1 MKKYKL
7 LYFISEDKYFL
18 SHKIDHIIDAQNNG
32 FDVLVVCKVSNKANL
47 KNFSKI
53 KVKNFDIKRK
63 SINPLSLIN
72 QIIDFVKIIKEYQPD
87 IIQNTALKPI
97 VVGSLSCLFLSK
109 QINVINCVV
118 GLGYIYINKNL
129 KSFFLKKIINLFFFV
144 LSKKRNFTTVFQNKD
159 DKEYFKKRNLINSK
173 RAKVIKGSGVNV
185 NFFRPDDGVKKKYD
199 LILHS
204 RMLTDKGIFETIEAL
219 RNLKKK
225 KVFIKAL
232 FLGSPDSNNLANIKV
247 KHLLQWV
254 KQKLIYWIPHKK
266 DVLKYILLS
275 KISILPSY
283 REGLPKSLLESAS
296 CGLPLIT
303 TNVPGCKEI
312 CLNNFNGIL
321 VRKKKPEDIEK
332 AIEYFFS
339 NKEKIKEFG
348 KESRKLVLENYDVRI
363 ISKKF
368 LDLYNNILNKNLE

>member
-32 FDVLVVCKVSNKANL
+32 FDVLVVCKISNKTNL

-129 KSFFLKKIINLFFFV
+129 KSLFLKKIINLFFFI

-173 RAKVIKGSGVNV
+173 KAKVIEGSGVNV
-185 NFFRPDDGVKKKYD
+185 NFFKPDDGVKKKYD

-219 RNLKKK
+219 KNLKKK
-225 KVFIKAL
+225 K
-232 FLGSPDSNNLANIKV
+232 FL
-247 KHLLQWV
+247 
-254 KQKLIYWIPHKK
+254 
-266 DVLKYILLS
+266 
-275 KISILPSY
+275 
-283 REGLPKSLLESAS
+283 
-296 CGLPLIT
+296 
-303 TNVPGCKEI
+303 
-312 CLNNFNGIL
+312 
-321 VRKKKPEDIEK
+321 
-332 AIEYFFS
+332 
-339 NKEKIKEFG
+339 
-348 KESRKLVLENYDVRI
+348 
-363 ISKKF
+363 
-368 LDLYNNILNKNLE
+368 